1 VALTNENEKGSI
13 KTYEQKYYA
22 FLVERG
28 DGLRWGRGLILHLLE
43 LLFQFTRQ
51 TKATT
56 KQPTLII

>member
-1 VALTNENEKGSI
+1 MKEPGGNGQNENDKGSI

-22 FLVERG
+22 FLVGR
-28 DGLRWGRGLILHLLE
+28 GRGLILHLLE

-51 TKATT
+51 TKAT